1 MGKYNLNTLMYKLL
15 TTLCSTRKKK
25 REHSCRHERTEYTR
39 GFYHP
44 TLNEHGT
51 TSCLGTSLP
60 YFESLQSELTANTNA
75 KYFPGCQ
82 KYIKIRNYKII
93 SASSYAKSLSTLIIH
108 SSSPGGGPGITS
120 PILVRSPLCQL
131 LSSALL
137 GNATS
142 SLWAFIL
149 SLHEM
154 GRRVI
159 FWPTSKTVVRLG

>member
-131 LSSALL
+131 VLHCWAMLHHLSGLSFSPSTKWEEGSFSGLL
-137 GNATS
+137 PK
-142 SLWAFIL
+142 LL
-149 SLHEM
+149 
-154 GRRVI
+154 
-159 FWPTSKTVVRLG
+159 